1 MDLESAVS
9 VSRDIYKKILFPAA
23 VPVIQGLL
31 GTRILLS
38 VDKIGFLFPGFCLCI
53 TLKTI
58 VKVYGIGSNIK
69 YCAMIGFK
77 YLCQ

>member
-1 MDLESAVS
+1 M
-9 VSRDIYKKILFPAA
+9 FPAA

-58 VKVYGIGSNIK
+58 VKVYGIGSNLK
-69 YCAMIGFK
+69 V
-77 YLCQ
+77 LCDDRFQISMSVT

>member
-1 MDLESAVS
+1 M
-9 VSRDIYKKILFPAA
+9 FPAA

-38 VDKIGFLFPGFCLCI
+38 VDKIGFLFPG
-53 TLKTI
+53 KTI

>member
-9 VSRDIYKKILFPAA
+9 VSRDIYKKNLFPAA

-38 VDKIGFLFPGFCLCI
+38 VDKIGFLFPG
-53 TLKTI
+53 KTI

-69 YCAMIGFK
+69 YFAMIGFK